1 MEEDLYNSR
10 YQTLTNLL
18 NQFSL
23 YSKKKR
29 PAWDTKGRL
38 EEMDG
43 LMATIYQFMYQEAR
57 RSRGEDHAEN
67 EESQMIA
74 DANTRNLWGAPRQL
88 KRPARD
94 TKQHVH
100 EATLLIDTMH
110 QKLRSIYKA
119 SQELENTEQTDQQ
132 QHEYQEASTSRLMVK
147 KSENDA
153 LHRQEQALKQEVQVD
168 VLRHS
173 RDVKTLVDFQTKQLE
188 QAQSAESRLLRQKE
202 TVEHKLRD
210 VSTQHGS
217 QTSENLRL
225 RSTISTQSSACLA
238 FDGENRALKSKI
250 ERTEGVISQRES
262 AITGLERC
270 VHDMVSLRDQLSQR
284 IKEDELTRTKLY
296 STITDLRG
304 NVRVICRVR
313 PLSTTTTSKEAN
325 ISYPDFEEREIE
337 IAMDSS
343 VAASHDRDPS
353 AKPPIAPLTS
363 AKPASSSPHA
373 GHCVFPF
380 QFDRV
385 FQPQSSHEQVYNH
398 VAPMVEHAFAGS
410 PLTIFG
416 YGPPQS
422 GKSFTLEAGLV
433 PLVIQDV
440 CQRCQEL
447 ERTKGW
453 RYTVALQL
461 LGIADEVLYDLFLE
475 SETHETTMTAESAR
489 NQENAL
495 LNIQHGADG
504 TTTVS
509 GLSTIILNH
518 NNFSMDNVVS
528 LMERASR
535 MRSLVSKPS
544 RCHSTYMI
552 RISGKRKDGTSLKED
567 STSAILNL
575 VELAGSANVSE
586 PDTVRSEASSSSVST
601 PTQRSNAKDDLYDKD
616 QSLTCI
622 MQVLFALSNKES
634 RIPFRNSK
642 LTNLLQHSLAPE
654 SMSLGGPG
662 TTPKILMIAHVSPL
676 ESQVAETLNTLRVA
690 AKINACVL
698 GTPGGNSN
706 IGANNG
712 SNAST
717 TSLNKVRRT

>member
-1 MEEDLYNSR
+1 
-10 YQTLTNLL
+10 
-18 NQFSL
+18 
-23 YSKKKR
+23 
-29 PAWDTKGRL
+29 
-38 EEMDG
+38 
-43 LMATIYQFMYQEAR
+43 
-57 RSRGEDHAEN
+57 
-67 EESQMIA
+67 
-74 DANTRNLWGAPRQL
+74 
-88 KRPARD
+88 
-94 TKQHVH
+94 
-100 EATLLIDTMH
+100 MH

-363 AKPASSSPHA
+363 AKPASSSPRA

-544 RCHSTYMI
+544 RCH
-552 RISGKRKDGTSLKED
+552 R
-567 STSAILNL
+567 
-575 VELAGSANVSE
+575 
-586 PDTVRSEASSSSVST
+586 
-601 PTQRSNAKDDLYDKD
+601 
-616 QSLTCI
+616 
-622 MQVLFALSNKES
+622 
-634 RIPFRNSK
+634 
-642 LTNLLQHSLAPE
+642 
-654 SMSLGGPG
+654 
-662 TTPKILMIAHVSPL
+662 
-676 ESQVAETLNTLRVA
+676 
-690 AKINACVL
+690 
-698 GTPGGNSN
+698 
-706 IGANNG
+706 
-712 SNAST
+712 
-717 TSLNKVRRT
+717 